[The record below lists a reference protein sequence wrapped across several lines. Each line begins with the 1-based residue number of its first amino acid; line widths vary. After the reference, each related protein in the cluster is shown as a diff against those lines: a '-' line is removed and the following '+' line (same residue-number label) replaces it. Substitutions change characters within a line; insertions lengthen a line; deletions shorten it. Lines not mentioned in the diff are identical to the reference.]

1 MATETLTET
10 RESVSLDVPWNIVV
24 HDDPVNLMDYVTW
37 VLRKVFHYDHGLAHR
52 LMMEVHTTKRSV
64 VWTGEREKAELYA
77 SQLQG
82 FQLTTS
88 LEKPA

>member
-10 RESVSLDVPWNIVV
+10 RESVSLDVPWHVVV
-24 HDDPVNLMDYVTW
+24 HRDPVNLEDYVTW
-37 VLRKVFHYDHGLAHR
+37 VLRKVFHYDYGLAHR
-52 LMMEVHTTKRSV
+52 LMMEIRNSNRTV

>member
-1 MATETLTET
+1 MATETLIQT
-10 RESVSLDVPWNIVV
+10 RESVSLDVPWTIVV

-37 VLRKVFHYDHGLAHR
+37 VLRKVFNYDEALAHR
-52 LMMEVHTTKRSV
+52 LMLEVHTAKRSI
-64 VWTGEREKAELYA
+64 VWSGEREKAELYA

>member
-1 MATETLTET
+1 MATETLIQT
-10 RESVSLDVPWNIVV
+10 RESVSLDVPWSIVV

-37 VLRKVFHYDHGLAHR
+37 VLRKVFGYDEALAHR
-52 LMMEVHTTKRSV
+52 LMLEVHTAKRSI
-64 VWTGEREKAELYA
+64 VWTGGREKAELYA